1 MREWP
6 MSQAE
11 LCERHAKECLQAAG
25 QSEDPLTREML
36 LRLALDWMA
45 DAIAALKQPAQLK
58 GTPPRN
64 YH

>member
-1 MREWP
+1 

-11 LCERHAKECLQAAG
+11 LCECHAKECLQAAG

-36 LRLALDWMA
+36 LRLALDLMA

-64 YH
+64 YHYLF

>member
-1 MREWP
+1 

-25 QSEDPLTREML
+25 QSEDPLTRELL

-45 DAIAALKQPAQLK
+45 DAIAALKRPALLK
-58 GTPPRN
+58 GTPLRN

>member
-1 MREWP
+1 

-11 LCERHAKECLQAAG
+11 LYERHAKECLQAAA

>member
-1 MREWP
+1 

-45 DAIAALKQPAQLK
+45 DAIA
-58 GTPPRN
+58 
-64 YH
+64 H